1 MLEPSRT
8 TIVQMSPRRTAPYQT
23 LAPFST
29 VTSPI
34 RVAVSATK
42 ASGWT
47 RGRLP
52 SNSTMITPAILP
64 VAMPVTRRGS
74 RAQSFSILA
83 NGEVI
88 RSVWAPKS
96 TVTP

>member
-1 MLEPSRT
+1 MDAGALALE
-8 TIVQMSPRRTAPYQT
+8 
-23 LAPFST
+23 LDDDH
-29 VTSPI
+29 
-34 RVAVSATK
+34 
-42 ASGWT
+42 
-47 RGRLP
+47 
-52 SNSTMITPAILP
+52 PAILP